1 MGAISNEERARRLV
15 VIKQLQDDGKTDYAI
30 SEEIGLPLPTVKN
43 AIKYLA
49 LLGRSDLTPEVLAE
63 KRSEL
68 YVELVEAT
76 AEARALFEKYKIPL
90 VCPICE
96 GEGFKIVDEDFTKAG
111 IKYKEGDKFPCA
123 QCRGFGFLHRTTD
136 ADRFFK
142 SWLETIEKKAAL
154 FGLDNVKSE
163 GVTVNQQ
170 FNSLDMTGVEKV
182 SGQTA
187 QLVNKLKNS
196 IITEHENNVKYK

>member
-1 MGAISNEERARRLV
+1 MAAITNEERARRLGE
-15 VIKQLQDDGKTDYAI
+15 IKRLQDDDKTDHAI
-30 SEEIGLPLPTVKN
+30 AEEIGLPLQTVKRE
-43 AIKYLA
+43 IKYLD
-49 LLGRSDLTPEVLAE
+49 LLGRSNLTPEILAE

-68 YVELVEAT
+68 YLELVEAT
-76 AEARALFEKYKIPL
+76 GEAKKLFELYKRPT
-90 VCPICE
+90 VCPICN
-96 GEGFKIVDEDFTKAG
+96 GAGYKVVDQDFTKAG
-111 IKYKEGDKFPCA
+111 IIYKIGDNFPCA
-123 QCRGFGFLHRTTD
+123 QCRGFGIIHRTTD

-182 SGQTA
+182 SGATA

-196 IITEHENNVKYK
+196 IIDEHENKVSGR